1 MKILLLLYKY
11 IFLLNFFQII
21 GINSKISEQSVL
33 NSKNKRKLS
42 NTNSLN
48 YLINIESIDDRVSY
62 ITTTKNGNGKVYIS
76 TNTENTSSIKRLI
89 YIINSDFSQEYKIM
103 NVTSA
108 AHNKYPMITNLKI
121 SSNEYLIS
129 ISQEGYLFETLNY
142 KQKESYQ
149 SGIFNF
155 ITTNSLILKN
165 TFTSLKYY
173 GNRNIIISA
182 FIEKKIQILLFK
194 D

>member
-89 YIINSDFSQEYKIM
+89 YIITPF
-103 NVTSA
+103 
-108 AHNKYPMITNLKI
+108 
-121 SSNEYLIS
+121 
-129 ISQEGYLFETLNY
+129 
-142 KQKESYQ
+142 
-149 SGIFNF
+149 F
-155 ITTNSLILKN
+155 IKL
-165 TFTSLKYY
+165 
-173 GNRNIIISA
+173 
-182 FIEKKIQILLFK
+182 
-194 D
+194 